1 MCFIYFLFGQLV
13 YSSQKYTAVFH
24 RAFFVLIILHNFAS
38 KNQSDMKEER
48 KQYTPLNLP
57 KGLVERLKILK
68 AAYNVTYLA
77 NVSYE
82 DIIEGMISDLETHD
96 PKLFKTY
103 SILLQNLEQSQ
114 DDGQQFEEN
123 TSIEFLRNI
132 KHIKENTMETKKL
145 HEVIVDVLKAA
156 GKPLTFAE
164 VAKGV
169 NALGTYHRGDGG
181 PVPTNQI
188 SARIKNYSHL
198 FKVNN
203 DESPKTVELK

>member
-1 MCFIYFLFGQLV
+1 
-13 YSSQKYTAVFH
+13 
-24 RAFFVLIILHNFAS
+24 
-38 KNQSDMKEER
+38 MKEER

-57 KGLVERLKILK
+57 KRLVERLKILK

-82 DIIEGMISDLETHD
+82 DIIEGMISDLEKHD

-103 SILLQNLEQSQ
+103 SILLQNYDSSQ
-114 DDGQQFEEN
+114 EDGLQFEEN

-132 KHIKENTMETKKL
+132 KHIKDNTQETKKL
-145 HEVIVDVLKAA
+145 HEVIADVLEAA

-169 NALGTYHRGDGG
+169 NALDTYHRVDGG
-181 PVPTNQI
+181 TVPTNQI

-198 FKVNN
+198 FKV
-203 DESPKTVELK
+203 DTTASPKTVTLNK